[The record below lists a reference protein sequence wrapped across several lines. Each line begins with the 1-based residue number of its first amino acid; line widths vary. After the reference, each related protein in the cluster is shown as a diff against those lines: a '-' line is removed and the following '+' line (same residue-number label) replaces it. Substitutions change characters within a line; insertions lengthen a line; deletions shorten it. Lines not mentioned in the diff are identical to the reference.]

1 MRISDCSSDVF
12 SSDLV
17 VSIFVFLLLA
27 VLIPLDWYLGLTESA
42 LVRLATEGMIIVM
55 YCLSRYR
62 GLYQTGLLVYMAW
75 SYLLITF
82 VFLYN
87 GGSAGPA
94 LYFFLLSYQL
104 VVVFASER
112 QQPVGM
118 VLHLVIPVG
127 LLRSEERRVGKEC
140 VSTCRSRWWPYN

>member
-1 MRISDCSSDVF
+1 
-12 SSDLV
+12 
-17 VSIFVFLLLA
+17 
-27 VLIPLDWYLGLTESA
+27 
-42 LVRLATEGMIIVM
+42 
-55 YCLSRYR
+55 
-62 GLYQTGLLVYMAW
+62 MAW

-127 LLRSEERRVGKEC
+127 LLVLEYVHPEIVVAGYESESARYIDLITSLPVIVVSLFQIGRASGRERVCQYVWIRLVALSLKKKK
-140 VSTCRSRWWPYN
+140 TN